1 MSGFYTFRWDRPA
14 TEVYVTGTFDNWS
27 RSTKLEKEGDVFTKR
42 VELPTDKNVTY
53 KFVVDGD
60 WVIDPNAP
68 IDTDE
73 NGIQNNLITKESIE
87 VPDMSQATIN
97 SVAPESSTAALAGAV
112 PKESEVNNA
121 IISSVAPDAT
131 TAALIEDIALEATPT
146 PGASDVPGGFP
157 ETPAVE
163 KIDPTPASTEQI
175 FSVKPIPASETA
187 ENPIQLLPGEPVPE
201 IVGTQTIHSNV
212 KLDKESYEKGATNF
226 PLSNF
231 VLPEVVT
238 PAELRAAEGRG
249 VLDIPKNLIPESS
262 LPIVSAAE
270 AEAAAASNVEVPEI
284 VKESQEA
291 ALASPEASAV
301 PETVAIK
308 AEVEEELKHEV
319 PAIPATTE
327 GNTAIVAAQEVA
339 TETAIETKE
348 VANQAAVQAQE
359 IAVTAAEK
367 TQEIASVAAE
377 KTQEIASA
385 AAEQA
390 KEVAVAAAV
399 QAQETATKVVDQVA
413 EVTASAI
420 EQAPAVAE
428 KAAETATAVTGA
440 AVEVATQAKDAVVDA
455 AAQASEVAAS
465 TAIQAKDAAI
475 ALTAGAVGAGGIAG
489 AVALSQEP
497 EPVSDVPEIVRNSIA
512 EAGVPAEAAAVEE
525 AVEQKVEVEHELKEE
540 VSEIPATVETVVPK
554 DQADINAEKIAT
566 QTAPIV
572 TDGIVEQETTAQVIA
587 HDKPEESVPEV
598 VKESIAEAGVMAE
611 AAAEPVAVG
620 QKEAVEEELKQVVEE
635 AAPIAAATT
644 DIRALDINPGPNAL
658 PISETLP
665 APAEPIVLA
674 APVTAE
680 PMETAV
686 VPEPV
691 TAEVVAPVEPVVQ
704 EVVSIEPTIPVA
716 AANGDA
722 AAASAKPTE
731 PVAATEA
738 PADVAAAVTEPPV
751 AAPAAPAAVATN
763 GHVNGTAA
771 TETSTPPQTS
781 NGTLD
786 ESPKTS
792 SENGSTGSSKN
803 KRRSFF
809 GRLKDRLMG
818 KSE

>member
-14 TEVYVTGTFDNWS
+14 TEVYVTGSFDNWS
-27 RSTKLEKEGDVFTKR
+27 RSTKLEKDGDVFIKR

-97 SVAPESSTAALAGAV
+97 SVVPESSTAALAGAV
-112 PKESEVNNA
+112 PKESEVHNA

-201 IVGTQTIHSNV
+201 LVGTQTIHSNV

-226 PLSNF
+226 PLSDF
-231 VLPEVVT
+231 TLPEVVT

-270 AEAAAASNVEVPEI
+270 VEAAAANNVEVPEI

-319 PAIPATTE
+319 PVIPATIE
-327 GNTAIVAAQEVA
+327 RNTAIVAAQEVA
-339 TETAIETKE
+339 TEIAIETKE
-348 VANQAAVQAQE
+348 VANKAAVQAQDV
-359 IAVTAAEK
+359 AVAAAEK
-367 TQEIASVAAE
+367 TQEV
-377 KTQEIASA
+377 
-385 AAEQA
+385 
-390 KEVAVAAAV
+390 
-399 QAQETATKVVDQVA
+399 ATKAVDQVA

-420 EQAPAVAE
+420 EQAPVVAE
-428 KAAETATAVTGA
+428 KAADTAAAVTSA

-475 ALTAGAVGAGGIAG
+475 ALTAGVVATGGIAG

-497 EPVSDVPEIVRNSIA
+497 EPVAEVPEIVRDSIA
-512 EAGVPAEAAAVEE
+512 AAGVPAEAAAVEE
-525 AVEQKVEVEHELKEE
+525 AVEQKLEVEQELKEE
-540 VSEIPATVETVVPK
+540 VSEIPAAVEAVVPR
-554 DQADINAEKIAT
+554 DQADINATQIAT

-587 HDKPEESVPEV
+587 HDKPEESVPEI
-598 VKESIAEAGVMAE
+598 VKESIADAGVTAE

-644 DIRALDINPGPNAL
+644 DIRDLDVNPGPNVL
-658 PISETLP
+658 PVSETLP

-674 APVTAE
+674 APITAE
-680 PMETAV
+680 PIETAA

-691 TAEVVAPVEPVVQ
+691 TAEVIAPVEPVSAPITAPAVAPESVAETPAAAQ
-704 EVVSIEPTIPVA
+704 EVVSTERTIPVA
-716 AANGDA
+716 AVNGDV

-731 PVAATEA
+731 PIAAVETAATEA
-738 PADVAAAVTEPPV
+738 PADVAEPPV
-751 AAPAAPAAVATN
+751 AAPTAVATN
-763 GHVNGTAA
+763 GHANGTTA
-771 TETSTPPQTS
+771 TDVTTPPQTS
-781 NGTLD
+781 HGTLD
-786 ESPKTS
+786 ESPKQS

-809 GRLKDRLMG
+809 GRLKDRFLG